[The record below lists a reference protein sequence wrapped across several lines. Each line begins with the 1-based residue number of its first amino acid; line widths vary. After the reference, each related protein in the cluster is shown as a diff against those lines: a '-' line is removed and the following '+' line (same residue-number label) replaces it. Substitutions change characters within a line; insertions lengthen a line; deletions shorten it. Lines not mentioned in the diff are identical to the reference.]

1 VGLDGK
7 PRAMHIEQS
16 MTSLE
21 ANTAPTPKLV
31 RSTAKMVI
39 LAECPEFRILRH
51 QLARGETLAFKGGQ
65 ACLVSVT
72 QGQLS
77 VGETNLERGSN
88 VLVPYTGDFSFVA
101 KEDSTVLVT
110 DSFSSLEKAKA

>member
-1 VGLDGK
+1 M
-7 PRAMHIEQS
+7 A
-16 MTSLE
+16 
-21 ANTAPTPKLV
+21 
-31 RSTAKMVI
+31 I

-51 QLARGETLAFKGGQ
+51 QLARGETLIFKGGQ

-77 VGETNLERGSN
+77 AGDAKLERGSN

-101 KEDSTVLVT
+101 AEDSTVLVT